1 MALPTVFLT
10 SSCVRQTQTTPL
22 SVPKPLS
29 VSQTTS
35 LMMLPMPPQT
45 AQKFQYQ
52 PLKKSNRRSFG
63 TVKALNKEDK
73 IFKNVEIFSEE
84 HLLDSLA
91 HDIAELS
98 QKFIKDKGSFSVALS
113 DTPSVKFL
121 RKLAEPPYVNTIEWS
136 KWKIFWVEEE
146 VFVPGDQLKKR
157 LEPNDPLVAKINH
170 KFVYDEFLTMVSR
183 ISGNLNV
190 YTIDYDL
197 SDKEEAAERY
207 QKKLEIW
214 VSKNEIAKSNKNQ
227 LPKFDLMLLGMEPN
241 GRVASLMPD
250 HAVLDEKE
258 KWVASVEGKDV
269 TRVTLTLPVINSSSN
284 IALVVAGSAN
294 ADAVYSAFK
303 DDYPQADPV
312 RKLPAKLISPEEGE
326 LVWYLDKAAASKLF
340 KEEILIDKRS
350 PSVKN

>member
-1 MALPTVFLT
+1 MVLATVFLI
-10 SSCVRQTQTTPL
+10 SSCVPQTQTRLL

-29 VSQTTS
+29 ATTS
-35 LMMLPMPPQT
+35 LMMLPVPPQT

-52 PLKKSNRRSFG
+52 PPKKSNRRSFG
-63 TVKALNKEDK
+63 TVKALQKEDK
-73 IFKNVEIFSEE
+73 IFKNVEVFSEE

-136 KWKIFWVEEE
+136 KWKIFWVEE

-157 LEPNDPLVAKINH
+157 PEPNDQLIAKMNH
-170 KFVYDEFLTMVSR
+170 KLAYDEFLTLVSR
-183 ISGNLNV
+183 IHGNVNV

-197 SDKEEAAERY
+197 SDQEEAAERY

-250 HAVLDEKE
+250 HAFLDEKE
-258 KWVASVEGKDV
+258 KWVASVEDKDV
-269 TRVTLTLPVINSSSN
+269 KILTLALPVINSSSN

-340 KEEILIDKRS
+340 KEEIHFDKRS
-350 PSVKN
+350 PSVNN